1 MSNRTTTLVKLVPLL
16 LLPSG
21 CAALIY
27 QVTWVR
33 LLGHSMGSSSA
44 AVSTVLTAFFLG
56 LAIGSY
62 FAEKISLGERSELT
76 TFVVLELIIGTCGLV
91 LLPVLLNLDHGMA
104 LLGEPG
110 TSLIVKFIVTLLLIV
125 IPTLC
130 MGATFPVLAAAVDFH
145 QHNMSSQLSWLYAL
159 NTAGAVLGALL
170 SGFVFIPRI
179 GLDGTIYVAGGLNLF
194 VAVAGIYLCRQLA
207 SQRLENPSAGSN
219 DRDAPQE
226 PGHESLHGR
235 IATVLFLTGFVAI
248 ASEVGWTKYL
258 SIFTGATIYGF
269 AAILGVFLTGI
280 TLGSW
285 TAKRYLG
292 SHIATS
298 ATVAWGL
305 TALGASL
312 LIARVGLAQLPAL
325 MELMRTLELSAN
337 LEQGRK
343 YLAVFVVLFPA
354 TFVFGALFPVTLSLY
369 CASVVDLRRRIGRGY
384 AINTLGSI
392 LGAVLA
398 GFWIIPHFGTDVL
411 LTAAVVATLL
421 LAWLFVDAHTRLQQR
436 TLGFSLTVLL
446 LLGSWQ
452 LPHLD
457 YAEMITSVRY
467 RFDSDALAGET
478 PRFLFLEEGKAGVIS
493 VVTYDEKLAKLQTNG
508 IQESTLGLGLAS
520 AIKPPFTEVL
530 LGLMP
535 FLLHPDPT
543 SAFVVGFGAG
553 HTVRALTDTPLRE
566 IQVVELEPAV
576 ISAVAA
582 IQGGAIPVLKDSRVQ
597 LRFNDARNS
606 LLVEDRNYDL
616 IISQPSHPWLAG
628 AGNLFTREFFE
639 IVAARLNDRGI
650 YSQWVNLFNMDATTL
665 RSILQA
671 YFQVFPH
678 GFTFADQSAG
688 DLLMFGSKQALL
700 FDYRLIAQRMQIPR
714 IKRAL
719 AAAELDGPESLLWY
733 FALSRE
739 EALIAAADIPANTDT
754 RIFSEVR
761 LAGMMVDPRGE
772 ENPYKLLKKHASL
785 DVLPYLNPDEA
796 ARMLYRAGRYFYRY
810 SSKPRT
816 QQALARL
823 ESVNPDMAKRLNADW
838 TAWQERVR
846 KRKTT
851 RPGKFESNAV
861 PRMNREQ

>member
-1 MSNRTTTLVKLVPLL
+1 
-16 LLPSG
+16 
-21 CAALIY
+21 
-27 QVTWVR
+27 
-33 LLGHSMGSSSA
+33 
-44 AVSTVLTAFFLG
+44 
-56 LAIGSY
+56 
-62 FAEKISLGERSELT
+62 
-76 TFVVLELIIGTCGLV
+76 
-91 LLPVLLNLDHGMA
+91 
-104 LLGEPG
+104 
-110 TSLIVKFIVTLLLIV
+110 
-125 IPTLC
+125 
-130 MGATFPVLAAAVDFH
+130 
-145 QHNMSSQLSWLYAL
+145 
-159 NTAGAVLGALL
+159 
-170 SGFVFIPRI
+170 
-179 GLDGTIYVAGGLNLF
+179 
-194 VAVAGIYLCRQLA
+194 
-207 SQRLENPSAGSN
+207 
-219 DRDAPQE
+219 
-226 PGHESLHGR
+226 
-235 IATVLFLTGFVAI
+235 VLFLTGFVAI

-285 TAKRYLG
+285 AAKRYLS

-298 ATVAWGL
+298 VTVAWGL
-305 TALGASL
+305 AALGASL
-312 LIARVGLAQLPAL
+312 LFARVGLAQLPAL
-325 MELMRTLELSAN
+325 VELMRTLELSAD
-337 LEQGRK
+337 LEQGSK

-354 TFVFGALFPVTLSLY
+354 TFVFGALFPVTLSMY
-369 CASVVDLRRRIGRGY
+369 CASVADLRRRIGRGY

-436 TLGFSLTVLL
+436 AMGFSLTVLL

-467 RFDSDALAGET
+467 RFDSDAIAGET

-493 VVTYDEKLAKLQTNG
+493 VVTYDERKAKLQNNG
-508 IQESTLGLGLAS
+508 IQESYLGLVPT
-520 AIKPPFTEVL
+520 IKPPFTEVL

-543 SAFVVGFGAG
+543 SAFVVGFGGG
-553 HTVRALTDTPLRE
+553 HTVRALADTPLRE

-606 LLVEDRNYDL
+606 LLVEGRNYDL

-650 YSQWVNLFNMDATTL
+650 YTQWVNLFNMDATTL
-665 RSILQA
+665 RSILRA
-671 YFQVFPH
+671 YFEVFPH
-678 GFTFADQSAG
+678 GFTFVNQSSG
-688 DLLMFGSKQALL
+688 DLLMFGSKQTLL
-700 FDYRLIAQRMQIPR
+700 FDYRLILQRMQIPP

-719 AAAELDGPESLLWY
+719 AAARLDHPESLLWY
-733 FALSRE
+733 FSLSRE
-739 EALIAAADIPANTDT
+739 EAMIAAADMPANTDT

-761 LAGMMVDPRGE
+761 LAGMRVNPKGE
-772 ENPYKLLKKHASL
+772 ENPYKLLEKHASL
-785 DVLPYLNPDEA
+785 DVLPYLKPDEA
-796 ARMLYRAGRYFYRY
+796 ARMLFRAGRYFYRH
-810 SSKPRT
+810 SSTPRT

-823 ESVNPDMAKRLNADW
+823 ESVDPDMAKRFNANW
-838 TAWQERVR
+838 TAWREQVR

-851 RPGKFESNAV
+851 QSV
-861 PRMNREQ
+861 PSQN